1 MRALPPPRAR
11 LSHSA
16 PGTRGSPGD
25 HAGPAL
31 KSAGSSPQG
40 KCIPPPL
47 TCTSIPCPGALTP
60 IRSAQI
66 HHLQSQPFPVI
77 LCVGLSPSDCKLT
90 QLWHPSLP
98 WVGLSTHGKRAV
110 GSERQVEPWRPGSWL
125 PRPSSRFLCSPN
137 CCHSRVRIMISPTS
151 EPNSDQLLFSPD

>member
-1 MRALPPPRAR
+1 MTTLAQLSSLPVLHPKASAFPRPPACS
-11 LSHSA
+11 LS
-16 PGTRGSPGD
+16 
-25 HAGPAL
+25 
-31 KSAGSSPQG
+31 
-40 KCIPPPL
+40 PL

-110 GSERQVEPWRPGSWL
+110 GSERQVEPWRPGSWPELCPRIGPPL